1 MARFMAVRHD
11 NLSFLELK
19 HLLLLDPSRLVAIG
33 FSTSGSSLF
42 LGDGED
48 SIGFDSEGRVG
59 ARKRLGVVL
68 RS

>member
-19 HLLLLDPSRLVAIG
+19 HLLDPGRLVAIG